1 MQLSLLSPPS
11 LVAFSLVLEVTL
23 AKPFV
28 YLVYTQNSTCLDF
41 KAVPACFGPPLPQL
55 GLTGYLV
62 EVVPANACQ
71 PLVGPPVP
79 KTSSLGYIALIRR
92 YGCPF
97 GLKVFHAQQ
106 AGYRAAVIYNFY
118 SDLLVSMAVEAEG
131 PKEKKI
137 LIPSLF
143 IGGSASK
150 VLRGLVRSGNGTKV
164 TTVVPQEFG
173 FVILLSL
180 AVSGLVFAGCLKW
193 HRRRQGIRV
202 KTFRRGDSYNLCVI
216 CMADYEVGEK
226 VKILP
231 CSHAYHTTCI
241 NTWLLIQ
248 PRSGKTCP
256 ICKQKVAVRLWKEG
270 ESPELPPSPLWFL
283 LLVNSYR
290 IFNDH
295 PNPLPS
301 SINVQNST
309 LNDKCYSNPT
319 NDFNCLQQS
328 LR

>member
-106 AGYRAAVIYNFY
+106 AGYRAA
-118 SDLLVSMAVEAEG
+118 
-131 PKEKKI
+131 I
-137 LIPSLF
+137 LIP
-143 IGGSASK
+143 
-150 VLRGLVRSGNGTKV
+150 GLVRSGNGTKV
-164 TTVVPQEFG
+164 TTVVPQGYYNPCWDDDMDISFG

-256 ICKQKVAVRLWKEG
+256 ICKQKVETKT
-270 ESPELPPSPLWFL
+270 FK
-283 LLVNSYR
+283 NT
-290 IFNDH
+290 
-295 PNPLPS
+295 S
-301 SINVQNST
+301 SISISLPFIYLYHRPPHTSLFCILVQLAISA
-309 LNDKCYSNPT
+309 NP
-319 NDFNCLQQS
+319 FHLS
-328 LR
+328 

>member
-71 PLVGPPVP
+71 PLVAPPVP

-164 TTVVPQEFG
+164 TTVVPQGYYNPCWDDDMDISVWDPAHHYLQFWPGYCTQQLIVEFLREFG

-256 ICKQKVAVRLWKEG
+256 ICKQKVGV
-270 ESPELPPSPLWFL
+270 
-283 LLVNSYR
+283 V
-290 IFNDH
+290 I
-295 PNPLPS
+295 
-301 SINVQNST
+301 
-309 LNDKCYSNPT
+309 
-319 NDFNCLQQS
+319 
-328 LR
+328 